1 MKFLHCLIT
10 YHPLDG
16 EQKLYVCQPMRE
28 EKLMFLILLRTVLT
42 ISSQKWH
49 KLACPYDFKEA
60 FQATRQRNRC
70 KDFLPRKNWVDT
82 VSSIMNGMA
91 CLLNCS
97 NNWQSL
103 HMTLNNS
110 NPTQPGDERPKYQ
123 IHWRTIEISQS
134 KGQS

>member
-49 KLACPYDFKEA
+49 KLA
-60 FQATRQRNRC
+60 
-70 KDFLPRKNWVDT
+70 
-82 VSSIMNGMA
+82 
-91 CLLNCS
+91 
-97 NNWQSL
+97 
-103 HMTLNNS
+103 
-110 NPTQPGDERPKYQ
+110 
-123 IHWRTIEISQS
+123 
-134 KGQS
+134 